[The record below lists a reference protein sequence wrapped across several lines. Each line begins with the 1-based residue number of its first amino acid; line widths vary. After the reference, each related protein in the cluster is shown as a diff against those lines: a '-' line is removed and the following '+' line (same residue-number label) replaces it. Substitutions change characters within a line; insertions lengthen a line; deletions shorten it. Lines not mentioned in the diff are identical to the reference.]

1 MAAAGEVSRPPAG
14 SFLAAY
20 GEVLMAADTGR
31 GAVGQGARHR
41 TSAHGEAGTRLTPSL
56 PWIGALPP
64 CSPAK
69 MQAGS
74 LHSSV
79 SYGASFGS
87 HVTIR
92 PTGLTR
98 EAGRVPWWRSST
110 NGHCRGT
117 CAAVGSRTFVL
128 DSRALVPHLHH
139 GGPGDLVG
147 QYAGGEGVLPRSPFF
162 VGWPNRTAHMGRR
175 RLEDGGHQGPR
186 ALPWQTGLL
195 SHRRRRR
202 VAGVGYQSARQM
214 LPLNGTRLRWRSCSA

>member
-1 MAAAGEVSRPPAG
+1 MISSADFTRSLLGRCTVARAVNPRRGRPPGAPGGAAYSCWGGLMAAAGEVSWPPAG

-92 PTGLTR
+92 PMGLTR
-98 EAGRVPWWRSST
+98 EAGRVLCGLSST

-117 CAAVGSRTFVL
+117 CAAEGSRTFAL
-128 DSRALVPHLHH
+128 DSRAVVPHLHH
-139 GGPGDLVG
+139 DPRGDLVG
-147 QYAGGEGVLPRSPFF
+147 QYPGGGRGLPRP
-162 VGWPNRTAHMGRR
+162 PP
-175 RLEDGGHQGPR
+175 PR
-186 ALPWQTGLL
+186 
-195 SHRRRRR
+195 
-202 VAGVGYQSARQM
+202 GVGRVVAA
-214 LPLNGTRLRWRSCSA
+214 GI